1 MLENFSIYFM
11 VMIIFMFYNIY
22 FLLACFI
29 CIYFFFLPQHL
40 LLQNIDEMFFWL
52 ACGSFIWGGGL
63 QKGLN
68 GMDNVVFFAW
78 MNNFIVR

>member
-1 MLENFSIYFM
+1 MY
-11 VMIIFMFYNIY
+11 IF
-22 FLLACFI
+22 C
-29 CIYFFFLPQHL
+29 FLPQHL

-68 GMDNVVFFAW
+68 GMDNVFFFAW